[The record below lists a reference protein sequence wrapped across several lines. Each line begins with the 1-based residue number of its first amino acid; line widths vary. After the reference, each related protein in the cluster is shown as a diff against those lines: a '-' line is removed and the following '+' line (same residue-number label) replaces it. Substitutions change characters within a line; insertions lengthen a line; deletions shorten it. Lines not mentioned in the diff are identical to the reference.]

1 MPHILRQ
8 DGALKG
14 CKGEHVWILI
24 MKLPTELIF
33 AFFGRQNASV
43 RSAWSARHA
52 QARIGLSCR
61 EKREKNNACYAGYNC
76 VTCANCFF
84 SCEFSVIIL
93 AAFLSML
100 ESDSGLLL
108 RRVVLASVPPS
119 GDHSFV
125 TFKMYK

>member
-61 EKREKNNACYAGYNC
+61 EKREKITHVMRATI
-76 VTCANCFF
+76 VLPVLTV
-84 SCEFSVIIL
+84 FSV
-93 AAFLSML
+93 
-100 ESDSGLLL
+100 
-108 RRVVLASVPPS
+108 V
-119 GDHSFV
+119 SFP
-125 TFKMYK
+125 

>member
-1 MPHILRQ
+1 MQNILRQ
-8 DGALKG
+8 DGAVKG
-14 CKGEHVWILI
+14 CKGEHVWILK
-24 MKLPTELIF
+24 MKLPTQLVF

-43 RSAWSARHA
+43 RSAWSAKRANSHRP
-52 QARIGLSCR
+52 QLARKTR
-61 EKREKNNACYAGYNC
+61 KNNACSAGYNY

-93 AAFLSML
+93 AAFLSVL

-125 TFKMYK
+125 TLFCK

>member
-43 RSAWSARHA
+43 RSAWSARARGA
-52 QARIGLSCR
+52 QDTR
-61 EKREKNNACYAGYNC
+61 K
-76 VTCANCFF
+76 
-84 SCEFSVIIL
+84 
-93 AAFLSML
+93 
-100 ESDSGLLL
+100 
-108 RRVVLASVPPS
+108 LASASAV
-119 GDHSFV
+119 V
-125 TFKMYK
+125 KNAKK

>member
-1 MPHILRQ
+1 M
-8 DGALKG
+8 DLKDETSYTVSF
-14 CKGEHVWILI
+14 CV
-24 MKLPTELIF
+24 F
-33 AFFGRQNASV
+33 RASKRKRDERV
-43 RSAWSARHA
+43 ERKTRANSHRPQLAR
-52 QARIGLSCR
+52 
-61 EKREKNNACYAGYNC
+61 KNNACSAGYNY

-93 AAFLSML
+93 AAFLSVL

-125 TFKMYK
+125 TFKMCK